1 MNKKVIEKTLKLLDD
16 NSEWEG
22 RYVEYIENLVKK
34 RAKGFRAPEGL
45 SVYSSVSRHKGGT
58 FDLRFDGQSVGV
70 IFSKS
75 GKVLLKPREKA
86 NETYFGFQLKENGF
100 DWRDSNEAKEFRKFF
115 RDKSKESDDIKLK
128 SPEHRVENRLLK
140 EFAKRTRAEEK
151 ALTGIQ
157 PIKLNG
163 CFFQLPTPVKAS
175 DHKPKYAKQNG
186 GGIDILSRVKRLNGV
201 SRLCVMEVKDEN
213 KEGENQAMAMEQA
226 LTYAT
231 FIAKL
236 LRSKSGQKWWDFFM
250 GRDSTSS
257 PVPVTLD
264 IDVVSIMPSEPKTK
278 EFVNE
283 IIPIPGLKAKFHC
296 HSLYYDDNEFKN
308 GKFVFSGTY
317 PELLMK

>member
-1 MNKKVIEKTLKLLDD
+1 MNKEVIETTLHLLA
-16 NSEWEG
+16 NSPEWEE
-22 RYVEYIENLVKK
+22 RYAGYIKYLVKK
-34 RAKGFRAPEGL
+34 QPKRFRAPMGL

-58 FDLRFDGQSVGV
+58 YDLRFDGQSVG
-70 IFSKS
+70 IISSRPK
-75 GKVLLKPREKA
+75 KVKLYPREKA
-86 NETYFGFQLKENGF
+86 NETYFGFHLKETGF
-100 DWRDSNEAKEFRKFF
+100 DWGNSDEAKKFRKFF
-115 RDKSKESDDIKLK
+115 RDKAKGSSDIKLK

-140 EFAKRTRAEEK
+140 EFAKRTRVEDK

-163 CFFQLPTPVKAS
+163 CFFQLPTPIKAS
-175 DHKPKYAKQNG
+175 DHNPKYAKQSG
-186 GGIDILSRVKRLNGV
+186 GGIDILSRVKRKNGK

-213 KEGENQAMAMEQA
+213 KPKESQSAAMEQA

-236 LRSKSGQKWWDFFM
+236 LRSEFGQKWWDFLM
-250 GRDSTSS
+250 GRDTTSS
-257 PVPVTLD
+257 PVPKALD
-264 IDVVSIMPSEPKTK
+264 IDVVTIMPSEPKTE

-283 IIPIPGLKAKFHC
+283 IIPISEVNATFHC

-308 GKFVFSGTY
+308 GRFVFSGTY

>member
-1 MNKKVIEKTLKLLDD
+1 MNKKVIETTLQLLAN
-16 NSEWEG
+16 NSEWEK
-22 RYVEYIENLVKK
+22 RYAGYIENLVKK
-34 RAKGFRAPEGL
+34 QAKGFRAPEGL

-58 FDLRFDGQSVGV
+58 FDLRFDGQSVG
-70 IFSKS
+70 IISSKPN
-75 GKVLLKPREKA
+75 KVKLYPQEKA
-86 NETYFGFQLKENGF
+86 NETYFGFHLKDTGF
-100 DWRDSNEAKEFRKFF
+100 EWANSDEAKKFRKFF
-115 RDKSKESDDIKLK
+115 RDKAKESDDIKLK

-163 CFFQLPTPVKAS
+163 CFFQLPTPIKAS
-175 DHKPKYAKQNG
+175 DHKPKYAKQYG

-213 KEGENQAMAMEQA
+213 KEGESQAMAMEQA

-257 PVPVTLD
+257 PVPVILD
-264 IDVVSIMPSEPKTK
+264 IDVVSIMPSEPKTE
-278 EFVNE
+278 EFVDE
-283 IIPIPGLKAKFHC
+283 VISIPDVNVNFHC